1 MYLFTKIHDQQNSSW
16 VWTAEVYSHFRGN
29 TQIHYSLARA
39 IDTQQKLV
47 FCGFHFSQTEA
58 NILPYHTTALTK
70 EAY

>member
-1 MYLFTKIHDQQNSSW
+1 MTNKIPAGFVLLDKISKNL
-16 VWTAEVYSHFRGN
+16 VILEA
-29 TQIHYSLARA
+29 TQHTNIHSLARA

>member
-1 MYLFTKIHDQQNSSW
+1 MINQIPAGFGLQK
-16 VWTAEVYSHFRGN
+16 YSHFRGN
-29 TQIHYSLARA
+29 TQIHSLARA